1 MLTTFI
7 PLGVTLVAAPL
18 LPGLINKTKAAFAGR
33 QGPPLFQLYFDL
45 LKLLKK
51 GAVYSRVT
59 TWIFRAGPIVSLA
72 SVIVAALFV
81 PLAGHTVFSFSGDV
95 IAFAYLLGLGRFFTV
110 LAALDTGSS
119 FEGMGASRE
128 VTFSIFAEPTLF
140 IIFVILA
147 RVTDSLSLSRM
158 LTQVPLFGM
167 PSMAGLLALIVFS
180 LFVVCL
186 AENSRIPVDDPATH
200 LELTMIHEVM
210 VLDHGGPDLAF
221 ILYGASI
228 KLFVMI
234 AILAHLVFPMQGGSP
249 VQTGLVFGSLM
260 ALVTIVIGIVES
272 AMARLRM
279 IRVPRLLMA
288 ACMIAFFAMIIS
300 LR

>member
-1 MLTTFI
+1 MLTTFV
-7 PLGVTLVAAPL
+7 PLGVTLMAAPL
-18 LPGLINKTKAAFAGR
+18 LPGLINKTKAVFAGR
-33 QGPPLFQLYFDL
+33 RGPPILQLYFDL
-45 LKLLKK
+45 LKLSKK

-59 TWIFRAGPIVSLA
+59 TWIFRAGPVVSLA
-72 SVIVAALFV
+72 SVIIAAAFV
-81 PLAGHTVFSFSGDV
+81 PLAGHATLSFPGDV

-128 VTFSIFAEPTLF
+128 VTFAIFAEPTLF
-140 IIFVILA
+140 IVFVILA

-158 LTQVPLFGM
+158 LTQLPLLVM
-167 PSMAGLLALIVFS
+167 PSMVGMPVLILFS
-180 LFVVCL
+180 LFIVCL

-228 KLFVMI
+228 KLFSMI
-234 AILAHLVFPMQGGSP
+234 AILAHLLFPMRGDNPIPTALLFGGFM
-249 VQTGLVFGSLM
+249 VLITV
-260 ALVTIVIGIVES
+260 VIGIVES
-272 AMARLRM
+272 VMARLRM

-288 ACMIAFFAMIIS
+288 ACMVAFFAMIIS

>member
-1 MLTTFI
+1 MLTAFM

-81 PLAGHTVFSFSGDV
+81 PLAGTVSLSFAGDM

-128 VTFSIFAEPTLF
+128 VTFAIFAEPTLF

-147 RVTDSLSLSRM
+147 RVTGSLSLSSM
-158 LTQVPLFGM
+158 LIQAPLLGT
-167 PSMAGLLALIVFS
+167 PSMVGLLALVVFS
-180 LFVVCL
+180 LFIVCL

-228 KLFVMI
+228 KLFVMV
-234 AILAHLVFPMQGGSP
+234 AILAHLVFPMQDAGP

-260 ALVTIVIGIVES
+260 ALIAIVIGIVES

-288 ACMIAFFAMIIS
+288 ACMVAFFAMIIS

>member
-1 MLTTFI
+1 MLMTVI
-7 PLGVTLVAAPL
+7 PLGVILVTAPL

-33 QGPPLFQLYFDL
+33 QGPPIFQLYFDL
-45 LKLLKK
+45 LKLLNK

-72 SVIVAALFV
+72 SVLVAACFV
-81 PLAGHTVFSFSGDV
+81 PLAGHAALSFSGDI

-128 VTFSIFAEPTLF
+128 VTFSMFAEPTLF

-147 RVTDSLSLSRM
+147 RVTGSLSLSRM
-158 LTQVPLFGM
+158 LTQLPLVVM
-167 PSMAGLLALIVFS
+167 PSMVGLMALVVFS

-186 AENSRIPVDDPATH
+186 VENSRIPVDDPATH

-228 KLFVMI
+228 KLFVMV
-234 AILAHLVFPMQGGSP
+234 AILAHLLFPMQNNSP
-249 VQTGLVFGSLM
+249 VQAGLVFGSLM
-260 ALVTIVIGIVES
+260 ALVAIVIGIVES
-272 AMARLRM
+272 VMARLRI
-279 IRVPRLLMA
+279 IRVPRLLLA
-288 ACMIAFFAMIIS
+288 ASILAFFAMIIT